1 MPEFLSRLSRRHFI
15 GQGVAGILAMG
26 AAPSLV
32 NAKVLG
38 LNGRVGPN
46 SQINMGFIGLG
57 GIMLGHFGLASHRS
71 VRATHVC
78 DVKEDCLHRY
88 LEIARTRKYGDVV
101 ATSDYEEVV
110 EDPSVDAVVVATP
123 DHWHAAIAIAA
134 MRMGKDVYV
143 EKPMTL
149 TVEEGQMMVEAELR
163 YNSVVQVG
171 SQQRSDSAFRRA
183 AEIVRNGWIG
193 EVVEVYA
200 KLGSFNAPVLSPEEP
215 VPAGFNYDKWLGP
228 APYEPYTSE
237 RVLGNYGG
245 GWRRF
250 WDYGSRKNGDWGAHH
265 YDIIQWALNMDHSGP
280 VSFVPKG
287 YAGEPY
293 AYYRYA
299 NGVKVVRD
307 HSDSKGFMI
316 RFIGTEGEVCVSRGG
331 KIQTTPAGLMSQPL
345 RSVDQRLYRSRNH
358 RANWLDCIRSR
369 KPTICPATIGH
380 RTGTICQLAGIAERL
395 GRPLNWEPSAEVIV
409 GDEYAQRW
417 LSRPRRSGY
426 ALSV

>member
-1 MPEFLSRLSRRHFI
+1 
-15 GQGVAGILAMG
+15 
-26 AAPSLV
+26 
-32 NAKVLG
+32 
-38 LNGRVGPN
+38 
-46 SQINMGFIGLG
+46 
-57 GIMLGHFGLASHRS
+57 
-71 VRATHVC
+71 
-78 DVKEDCLHRY
+78 
-88 LEIARTRKYGDVV
+88 
-101 ATSDYEEVV
+101 
-110 EDPSVDAVVVATP
+110 
-123 DHWHAAIAIAA
+123 
-134 MRMGKDVYV
+134 
-143 EKPMTL
+143 MTL
-149 TVEEGQMMVEAELR
+149 TVEEGQMMVEAEMR

-200 KLGSFNAPVLSPEEP
+200 QLGGFKAPVLSPEEP

-287 YAGEPY
+287 YEGEPY

-307 HSDSKGFMI
+307 HFDLKGFMI

-331 KIQTTPAGLMSQPL
+331 KIKTTPTGLMSQPL

-369 KPTICPATIGH
+369 KPTICPATVGH
-380 RTGTICQLAGIAERL
+380 RTGTICQLAAIAERL
-395 GRPLNWEPSAEVIV
+395 GRPLNWDPSAEVIV